1 MRPTAPNTASA
12 RPGRRRNRPFLVAGL
27 LAALLCATAAG
38 AGEAVTLQLKW
49 KHAFQF
55 AGYYAAEAKGYYH
68 DAGLDVTIRPAMPD
82 DDVVE
87 QVLSGQA
94 QYGVGNSSLLL
105 ARQAGR
111 PVIALAAIFQHSPQ
125 IVVARQQPT
134 LRSVHDLV
142 GKRVMFERQT
152 AEVQAYLRREGIP
165 LDRVARVDHS
175 FAVEDLVAGRIDA
188 MTAYSTWEPYFLK
201 KAGLTF
207 LSFSPRS
214 MGIDFY
220 GDNLFTAEQEIRRH
234 PERVRAFV
242 AASLRGW
249 DYALDHPAEIIELIR
264 SRYAPDLPRDML
276 EFEFEQ
282 MLPLI
287 RHDLVAIGYMN
298 PGRWRHIADTYAE
311 IGMLPPDFPLDGF
324 LYRTDDGADLQQLYA
339 YLLGALAALAATG
352 ALAAY
357 IWRLNARLRKSRAEF
372 AASNAELLL
381 HNRILDMLAAH
392 RPLPEVLDALAR
404 SVEAQRP
411 GCLCS
416 ILLFDASGRRLTLG
430 AAPSLPDAY
439 NEAIDGVAVADGVG
453 ACGSA
458 AWRGERVIVGDLRSH
473 PSWRPFLAQVEQ
485 AGLGACWSQPF
496 KNSAGQVTGTF
507 AIYHRQPCDPDAGE
521 IALIERYGQLVGLAV
536 ERARTDEALQRAEQ
550 RYRLIS
556 ENSNDVIWVLELA
569 ELRFSYIS
577 PSVERLRGWTVE
589 EIMAQPLAAALT
601 PESQARVEAALS
613 DSLTRLAAGDAS
625 RRVTVMEVDQPC
637 KDGGIVPTEVVTTVL
652 LDADGRATQILGIT
666 RDIRER
672 RRAEAELARY
682 RNHLEQLVEQRTLA
696 LSVAKEAA
704 ESANRAKSF
713 FLANV
718 SHELRTP
725 MNGIMGLTELIRRR
739 LDDPKTIEL
748 IDRAKASADRLLVLI
763 NNLIEI
769 SRIEAGQL
777 TLEPVPFHLSDLRRE
792 IELHAQA
799 QAQAR
804 GLTASVDFSAD
815 GLDEA
820 LIGDPKRLRQVL
832 AELVD
837 NAAKF
842 TETGGIA
849 VHARIEEK
857 TADQVGI
864 CFEVADTG
872 IGISADDCSRLFTLF
887 EQIDGSSTRK
897 YGGTGLGLALCR
909 QLARLM
915 GGDIAVS
922 SRPGSGSTFS
932 VRVRLGRQHA
942 A

>member
-1 MRPTAPNTASA
+1 MQAA
-12 RPGRRRNRPFLVAGL
+12 LLAGL
-27 LAALLCATAAG
+27 LCVTAPAG

-49 KHAFQF
+49 THAFQF
-55 AGYYAAEAKGYYH
+55 AGYYAAEAKGYYR
-68 DAGLDVTIRPAMPD
+68 DAGLDVTLRPATPG
-82 DDVVE
+82 DDVVA
-87 QVLSGQA
+87 QVVSGQA
-94 QYGVGNSSLLL
+94 HYGVGSSSLLL
-105 ARQAGR
+105 ARQAGQ
-111 PVIALAAIFQHSPQ
+111 PVVALAAIFQHSPQ
-125 IVVARQQPT
+125 IVIARQQPT
-134 LRSVHDLV
+134 LHSVHDLV

-152 AEVQAYLRREGIP
+152 DEVYAYLRREGVP
-165 LDRVARVDHS
+165 LDRIARVDHS
-175 FAVEDLVAGRIDA
+175 FDVEDLVAGRIDA

-201 KAGLTF
+201 RAGQPF

-214 MGIDFY
+214 AGIDFY
-220 GDNLFTAEQEIRRH
+220 GDNLFTAEQEIQHH

-324 LYRTDDGADLQQLYA
+324 LYRTDDGADLRQLYA

-357 IWRLNARLRKSRAEF
+357 IWRLNARLRKSREELSAG
-372 AASNAELLL
+372 NAELLL
-381 HNRILDMLAAH
+381 HNRILDMLAAR
-392 RPLPEVLDALAR
+392 RPLPEVLDTLAR

-416 ILLFDASGRRLTLG
+416 ILLVDASGRRLTLG
-430 AAPSLPDAY
+430 AAPSLPDDY
-439 NEAIDGVAVADGVG
+439 NRAIDGVAIAEGVG

-458 AWRGERVIVGDLRSH
+458 AWTGERAIVGDLRTH
-473 PSWRPFLAQVEQ
+473 PSWQPFLAQVEQ

-507 AIYHRQPCDPDAGE
+507 AIYHRQPCEPDAGE
-521 IALIERYGQLVGLAV
+521 IALIERYGQLVGLVV
-536 ERARTDEALQRAEQ
+536 ERARTDQALQRAEQ

-569 ELRFSYIS
+569 DRRFSYIS

-601 PESQARVEAALS
+601 PESQARVEAALA
-613 DSLTRLAAGDAS
+613 DSLNRLAAGDAS

-637 KDGGIVPTEVVTTVL
+637 KDGSIVPTEVVTTVL

-682 RNHLEQLVEQRTLA
+682 RNHLELLVEQRTQA
-696 LSVAKEAA
+696 LSVAKEVA

-739 LDDPKTIEL
+739 LDDPKTLEL
-748 IDRAKASADRLLVLI
+748 IDRAKASADRLLALI

-777 TLEPVPFHLSDLRRE
+777 TLEPTPFFLDDLRRE
-792 IELHAQA
+792 IEAHAIA
-799 QAQAR
+799 EAGTK

-815 GLDEA
+815 CLAEPFV
-820 LIGDPKRLRQVL
+820 GDPMRLRQILV
-832 AELVD
+832 ELVD

-842 TETGGIA
+842 TETGHIA

-857 TADQVGI
+857 TAAQVLI
-864 CFEVADTG
+864 CFDVADTG

-887 EQIDGSSTRK
+887 EQIDGSPTRK

-922 SRPGSGSTFS
+922 SRPGSGSTFT
-932 VRVRLGRQHA
+932 VRVRLGRQDA